1 MQPLR
6 KFLEANF
13 RIKVLIPVVAVMALI
28 LATTVF
34 IVNQQFW
41 SYAKDNGLINLKSA
55 GLAMNKNLVRYQQ
68 SLNTRFKTLGHV
80 SMYRAAFEKGD
91 VKTIRNQL
99 ELMYK
104 DEDLRRE
111 GIEFAFY
118 TPVKSAPS
126 GTSADMIYIYS
137 SGSLSRM
144 DILDQSAKAVKEAFK
159 GTIAN
164 DTILINK
171 QLCELVSIPIYSRT
185 DECIGA
191 LTLGQMIN
199 EQVFQLLSLGNGGQ
213 MALIGGDSVMVSSF
227 NDSEMTDEL
236 RINLVQGYQQLSRKP
251 TADAPRI
258 VISRNPYFYSC
269 GQLPSLTGDRSL
281 GYLLF
286 SPHERDINF
295 MQNTQHLLLA
305 TIIIMIILGA
315 ALVLF
320 FINRATAPL
329 RELHAAAVSVGHGDF
344 SQRVHIK
351 SKDEFGELG
360 YAFNQM
366 TENIE
371 LSQSKLKQ
379 TVDTLKSTQSQ
390 LIQSEKLSAVGEFVA
405 GVAHEL
411 NNPLAAVLGFSEM
424 LKNADVGEKHARH
437 LDLIYKSAER
447 CKKIVQSLLSFARRQ
462 QPERKPAQINKLIED
477 VLDMVAYPL
486 RTSNVKV
493 VTQFSTGLPIV
504 LADGHQVQQ
513 VVLNLINNARQAIE
527 TASGSGRI
535 TITTQHGAQIVRI
548 IIQDNGPGIS
558 PENLKRI
565 FDPFFTTK
573 EVGQG
578 TGLGLSLCYGI
589 IHEHGG
595 NILATSAPGE
605 GATFTIELPVAD
617 EAAWFETAFT
627 TKTATSP
634 APTDVREGAGKRIL
648 CVDDEESLL
657 HMIKE
662 ELTAHSYEVITA
674 PNGEA
679 ALREVRAQKFDA
691 IICDLKMPG
700 LNGRQVYERLREE
713 NPLASRR
720 MVFVTGDIIGDQLK
734 NFLETEKRPCLTK
747 PFSLADLRQA
757 VRKQLAEK

>member
-1 MQPLR
+1 MQPIK

-13 RIKVLIPVVAVMALI
+13 RIKVLIPVVVVMALI
-28 LATTVF
+28 LAATVF

-41 SYAKDNGLINLKSA
+41 GYAKENGLLELKAA
-55 GLAMNKNLVRYQQ
+55 GLRMDSNIVRYQQ
-68 SLNTRFKTLGHV
+68 SQNKVLRSLSQA
-80 SMYRAAFEKGD
+80 SMYRAAFETGNA
-91 VKTIRNQL
+91 KTIHDQL
-99 ELMYK
+99 NRMFDAEQL
-104 DEDLRRE
+104 LRE
-111 GIEFAFY
+111 GIEFVFY
-118 TPVKSAPS
+118 TPVKAGS
-126 GTSADMIYIYS
+126 GSSADMMYS
-137 SGSLSRM
+137 PNPLSRV
-144 DILDQSAKAVKEAFK
+144 DVLDRSAKAVKEALK
-159 GTIAN
+159 GNAVN
-164 DTILINK
+164 DTILVGER
-171 QLCELVSIPIYSRT
+171 LCELVSIPIYNRA
-185 DECIGA
+185 DDCIGV
-191 LTLGQMIN
+191 LTFGQTIN
-199 EQVFQLLSLGNGGQ
+199 EQVFQQISPGKGGQ
-213 MALIGGDSVMVSSF
+213 TALIGGDSIILSSF
-227 NDSEMTDEL
+227 NNAEMTPEL
-236 RINLVQGYQQLSRKP
+236 NASLVTRFKQLSRKP
-251 TADAPRI
+251 TAEAQQI
-258 VISRNPYFYSC
+258 QLGKNHYFYSC
-269 GQLPSLTGDRSL
+269 GQLPSLSCDRSL
-281 GYLLF
+281 GYLLL
-286 SPHERDINF
+286 SPHDRENDF
-295 MQNTQHLLLA
+295 MQNTQQLLLA
-305 TIIIMIILGA
+305 TIIIMIFLGA

-320 FINRATAPL
+320 FINRATVPL
-329 RELHAAAVSVGHGDF
+329 RQLHAAAEAVGHGDF

-379 TVDTLKSTQSQ
+379 TVDTLKTTQSQ

-462 QPERKPAQINKLIED
+462 QPERKPQQVNKLIED
-477 VLDMVAYPL
+477 VLDMIAYPL

-493 VTQFSTGLPIV
+493 ITQFSAKLPIV

-513 VVLNLINNARQAIE
+513 VVLNLVNNARQAIE
-527 TASGSGRI
+527 AAAGSGRI
-535 TITTQHGAQIVRI
+535 TITTQHEAKTIRI
-548 IIQDNGPGIS
+548 IIQDNGPGIA

-605 GATFTIELPVAD
+605 GAKFTIELPVAD

-634 APTDVREGAGKRIL
+634 APTDLREGAGKKIL

-662 ELTAHSYEVITA
+662 ELVRHSYEVITA
-674 PNGEA
+674 PNGET
-679 ALREVRAQKFDA
+679 ALRELRAQKFDA

-700 LNGRQVYERLREE
+700 INGRQVYEKLREE
-713 NPLASRR
+713 NPSASRR

-734 NFLETEKRPCLTK
+734 TFLETEKRPCLTK

-757 VRKQLAEK
+757 VKTQLAEK